1 MNTYPTEQ
9 YPLGSTNVKV
19 FYNNVSNA
27 DEAVNDKVN
36 PTWIDRFG
44 ATRKTF
50 FGMET
55 DARNALLATGFEFL
69 GDYDGDGPL
78 TITRYNQTFTHDGEF
93 WRPGPDT
100 VLPFTTTGVWAT
112 DQPNFVMNGDASLR
126 NALADPTQGAALVG
140 FRMGLTATDTNL
152 NIVGQ
157 AVTNAFIF
165 PSVHCGYNPSD
176 SLSART
182 MALQA
187 AFDLANTT
195 KRTLLGDG
203 GTYQISHIATN
214 NHTEYSVMGTMVI
227 VGVDPT
233 WNGPVFESKNSTG
246 VRHDGC
252 VLVSG
257 NSLLNYTQAIKVWA
271 SGDDGFGNLRT
282 CSLNTWS
289 GWSTANVAVGWQFG
303 DFSAPDNLLS
313 EMVVSNGFTYNTP
326 QPVIVIGSQAV
337 IEFNGYQMV
346 AGGSGAFA
354 GNFHCVAWV
363 YGGRLLINGGECQI
377 PGVSNGYCFAISPI
391 NSPNFDNSYGSID
404 VDGAAVESA
413 SLLFIAY
420 NPELV
425 PTTTP
430 LTGGIR
436 MSHCWGYHSFTGPSF
451 QDAASSGFSGRIVVD
466 QTCAFR
472 AGAVRSAKT
481 VQLFGTA
488 EVELSDMAFNEN
500 FRKGLDAISGGIAIF
515 DYRKIFEAF
524 NLSGETMPTGGAPT
538 VCLFQSVSSS
548 AENSHFYGAYVPAT
562 GVFTVPTGGLKS
574 VVVNA
579 SMHVPQPNAASSI
592 QVRVGNTVYAAG
604 NAAGKYAQCVAEL
617 GDLPE
622 GSQIVVQFSNA
633 GTSFSADGISL
644 DRLVISARR

>member
-1 MNTYPTEQ
+1 MSNTYPTAQ

-19 FYNNVSNA
+19 LYNNASNL
-27 DEAVNDKVN
+27 DDAVNDTVN
-36 PTWIDRFG
+36 PTWVDRFG
-44 ATRKTF
+44 KTRKTY
-50 FGMET
+50 FGIET
-55 DARNALLATGFEFL
+55 DARNALIATGFEFL

-112 DQPNFVMNGDASLR
+112 DEPNFVMNGDASLR

-140 FRMGLTATDTNL
+140 LRMGLTATDTNL

-182 MALQA
+182 TALQA

-195 KRTLLGDG
+195 KRTLVLD
-203 GTYQISHIATN
+203 GTYQISHISNAD
-214 NHTEYSVMGTMVI
+214 HTEYCIIGTAVI

-233 WNGPVFESKNSTG
+233 WNGPVFEVKNCTAVQHG
-246 VRHDGC
+246 GNVT
-252 VLVSG
+252 VSG
-257 NSLLNYTQAIKVWA
+257 NSLLNYTIGIKVWG
-271 SGDDGFGNLRT
+271 SGDNGFGGLRT
-282 CSLNTWS
+282 CSLNNWD
-289 GWSTANVAVGWQFG
+289 GWRVANVAVGWQFG

-313 EMVVSNGFTYNTP
+313 EMAVTNGFTYNTP
-326 QPVIVIGSQAV
+326 QPLIVIGSQAV
-337 IEFNGYQMV
+337 IEFAAYQLV
-346 AGGSGAFA
+346 SGGSGVFA
-354 GNFHCVAWV
+354 GSFHSVAFV
-363 YGGRLLINGGECQI
+363 HGGVLTITGGECQM
-377 PGVSNGYCFAISPI
+377 PGVSNGYGFAVCPI
-391 NSPNFDNSYGSID
+391 NSPSFDNSYGQID
-404 VDGAAVESA
+404 IVGSKIEIA
-413 SLLFIAY
+413 SLIFLAY
-420 NPELV
+420 NPNLV
-425 PTTTP
+425 SPVAA
-430 LTGGIR
+430 LSGGIR
-436 MSHCWGYHSFTGPSF
+436 MSHAGGYHSFTGPSF
-451 QDAASSGFSGRIVVD
+451 QDAASAGFSGRIVVD
-466 QTCAFR
+466 HTCSFR

-500 FRKGLDAISGGIAIF
+500 FRQGLDAISGGIAIF

-548 AENSHFYGAYVPAT
+548 AENSHFYNAYVPAT

-592 QVRVGNTVYAAG
+592 QVRVGSTVYAAG
-604 NAAGKYAQCVAEL
+604 NAAGAYTQCIAEL

-622 GSQIVVQFSNA
+622 GTNIVVQFSNA
-633 GTSFSADGISL
+633 GTSFSADGINL